1 MAERN
6 LKGKVVLVTGAG
18 SGLGEATAQ
27 AFAQQGCSVVC
38 VDVNEQA
45 AQRTRDTVGA
55 SDVPSLAIGC
65 DVADAAA
72 VVAAVLQTVERLG
85 RLDVVVNCA
94 AIDHTLSVEDMS
106 VDQWDQV
113 IGVNLRGPFLFARA
127 ALPVMREQCSGYI
140 VNIGSIGGMVGIPFQ
155 GLYSAAEFAL
165 IGLTEA
171 LRLEARSF
179 GIHVTLIRTGDARTE
194 FTAHRRHT
202 QAAQNGSVYA
212 GRFRTALSIQETD
225 ERNGIAPLKVARA
238 AEKVISSRSPRGV
251 YTVGPIFEVFAAY
264 ARPFVPARVFEW
276 AVRKYYRLG

>member
-1 MAERN
+1 MSIEPQR
-6 LKGKVVLVTGAG
+6 VILVTGAS
-18 SGLGEATAQ
+18 SGIGWACATYLRQ
-27 AFAQQGCSVVC
+27 RGHVVY
-38 VDVNEQA
+38 
-45 AQRTRDTVGA
+45 GA
-55 SDVPSLAIGC
+55 SRHLRAGASFATLRMDVTDEQSVQDGVKAI
-65 DVADAAA
+65 VQQA
-72 VVAAVLQTVERLG
+72 G
-85 RLDVVVNCA
+85 RLDVVINSA
-94 AIDHTLSVEDMS
+94 GIGYAGAVEDHS
-106 VDQWDQV
+106 VAEAQEQLNTDFFGAFRV
-113 IGVNLRGPFLFARA
+113 CRA
-127 ALPVMREQCSGYI
+127 ALPVMREQRSGCL

-179 GIHVTLIRTGDARTE
+179 GVHVTLIRTGDAHTE

-202 QAAQNGSVYA
+202 QATENGSVYA
-212 GRFRTALSIQETD
+212 GKFRTALRIQEAD
-225 ERNGIAPLKVARA
+225 ERNGIAPLKVAQV